1 MKETRAI
8 ARAAVVVIVIGIAIA
23 IAIATVIVIVIMIIR
38 AIVII
43 RAIAIIIEFTLAER
57 MVMIVTIA
65 RRPSLET
72 SGRCLRTYPAPAM
85 RCHLAC
91 SSCSW
96 AYLHLSRNL
105 K

>member
-1 MKETRAI
+1 M
-8 ARAAVVVIVIGIAIA
+8 VVIVIVIAIA

-72 SGRCLRTYPAPAM
+72 SRVPELTQPQGCTAWSTALAHGRTCISQET
-85 RCHLAC
+85 
-91 SSCSW
+91 
-96 AYLHLSRNL
+96 
-105 K
+105 